1 MKILV
6 LCTGNSCRSQMAH
19 GFLESFD
26 RNMTV
31 CSAGTR
37 PAERVNP
44 MAVSVMAEVGVDIS
58 GHVPTDVSK
67 YTSEEWDYVITV
79 CSNADA
85 TCPVFEGKVGKR
97 LHMGFDDPAEAEGTE
112 EEVRSVL
119 VRVRDEIRDAFSR
132 FYITEILKR
141 RMPECSCG
149 E

>member
-1 MKILV
+1 M
-6 LCTGNSCRSQMAH
+6 
-19 GFLESFD
+19 
-26 RNMTV
+26 
-31 CSAGTR
+31 
-37 PAERVNP
+37 
-44 MAVSVMAEVGVDIS
+44 
-58 GHVPTDVSK
+58 
-67 YTSEEWDYVITV
+67 ITV

-112 EEVRSVL
+112 EEVRSVF

-141 RMPECSCG
+141 RMPVCSCG